1 MTLKA
6 FYVVTPKCQPQ
17 YAWLVEP
24 DTAFNKRPEW
34 KVDLIL
40 DSNDSKT
47 ASVAQQI
54 EDGFEAYKKA
64 LKEANPKKTF
74 KLADSTR
81 YEFTTHNGAKVFKIK
96 TRRYVS
102 GTDMNG
108 KPYNNTPPLLMD
120 KYKTPITGEEREKY
134 RGLGE
139 GTIIQVRLRCAGYDH
154 PAHGVGLT
162 IQPDLI
168 VFHNFVPYRKTQDEE
183 ATSLDG
189 FEFESEEKD
198 LAPSNL
204 DNSAGGNTF

>member
-6 FYVVTPKCQPQ
+6 FYVVTPKCVPQ
-17 YAWLVEP
+17 YSWLVEP

-81 YEFTTHNGAKVFKIK
+81 YEFTTHNGANVFKIK
-96 TRRYVS
+96 TR
-102 GTDMNG
+102 
-108 KPYNNTPPLLMD
+108 
-120 KYKTPITGEEREKY
+120 KTTFKVW
-134 RGLGE
+134 
-139 GTIIQVRLRCAGYDH
+139 TVWIIL
-154 PAHGVGLT
+154 
-162 IQPDLI
+162 
-168 VFHNFVPYRKTQDEE
+168 
-183 ATSLDG
+183 S
-189 FEFESEEKD
+189 
-198 LAPSNL
+198 
-204 DNSAGGNTF
+204 

>member
-6 FYVVTPKCQPQ
+6 FYVVTPKCAPQ

-34 KVDLIL
+34 KVDLIP

-54 EDGFEAYKKA
+54 EDGFEAYKQS
-64 LKEANPKKTF
+64 LKEANPSKTF

-81 YEFTTHNGAKVFKIK
+81 FEYTTHGGANVFKVK

-108 KPYNNTPPLLMD
+108 KPYQNTPPLLMD

-134 RGLGE
+134 KGLGE
-139 GTIIQVRLRCAGYDH
+139 GTIVQVRLRCQGYDH

-162 IQPDLI
+162 IQPDLV
-168 VFHNFVPYRKTQDEE
+168 VFHNFVPYEKEV
-183 ATSLDG
+183 SLDG

-198 LAPSNL
+198 LAPSNI
-204 DNSAGGNTF
+204 DNSSGGNTF